1 MKTLNI
7 IGRQVQ
13 KLRVANR
20 WTQDVF
26 AKELQ
31 KVGLNKSR
39 AGVGRIEARL
49 VAVKEYELLFLA
61 KALGVRWGDLFPDID
76 PKRKLYDRPDH
87 RTPGCDRG
95 VDETPKIHRPQVAQE
110 EDEKSQEDP
119 LDSERSVVARTNSAA
134 RMTRVSCRVRYN
146 NDAGRPCRGTLIF

>member
-76 PKRKLYDRPDH
+76 PKRKLYD
-87 RTPGCDRG
+87 
-95 VDETPKIHRPQVAQE
+95 
-110 EDEKSQEDP
+110 
-119 LDSERSVVARTNSAA
+119 VVAELLKPRKATAPKW
-134 RMTRVSCRVRYN
+134 RMRKTKKAKKTRSIPS
-146 NDAGRPCRGTLIF
+146 GRS

>member
-76 PKRKLYDRPDH
+76 PKRKLYD
-87 RTPGCDRG
+87 
-95 VDETPKIHRPQVAQE
+95 
-110 EDEKSQEDP
+110 
-119 LDSERSVVARTNSAA
+119 VVAEFLKPRKATAPKW
-134 RMTRVSCRVRYN
+134 RMRKTKKAKKPRSIPR
-146 NDAGRPCRGTLIF
+146 GRS

>member
-39 AGVGRIEARL
+39 AGVARIEARL

-61 KALGVRWGDLFPDID
+61 KALGVGRDDLYPDID
-76 PKRKLYDRPDH
+76 PKRPLYDVVVVELLKPRKS
-87 RTPGCDRG
+87 TA
-95 VDETPKIHRPQVAQE
+95 PKWRKGRI
-110 EDEKSQEDP
+110 KSGKSPRRRATGHTHDGKQ
-119 LDSERSVVARTNSAA
+119 
-134 RMTRVSCRVRYN
+134 
-146 NDAGRPCRGTLIF
+146 